1 MDLNKT
7 IEFSTS
13 SASVPEQDSQ
23 MHNFMSMPAAFM
35 SPNNHQQYVKDGEAA
50 RNHRFKQLLKQ
61 NMQLFWNHRLYE
73 IRSASEFRTHHR
85 LPLARVKK
93 IMKADEG
100 VKMISADTPV
110 LFAKACEL
118 FILELTLRSWLHT
131 DENKRRTL
139 QRCDI
144 ARAIRN
150 EKLLDFLADAVPLDH
165 KFRTHHRLPLARVK
179 KIMKAD
185 EGVKMISADTPVLFA
200 KACELFILELTLR
213 SWLHTDENKRRTLQR
228 CDIARA
234 IRNEKLLDF
243 LADAVPLDHK
253 LLQEEVTRSRSEGNE
268 SHHPATRTHLPMANL
283 NSAYIMRNQE
293 ISQQF
298 VIQPSE
304 YQAGSKLLQ
313 EEVTRSR
320 SEGNESHHPATR
332 THLPMA
338 NLNSAYIM
346 RNQEISQQFVIQ
358 PSEYQAGSKG
368 KLFIKP

>member
-165 KFRTHHRLPLARVK
+165 K
-179 KIMKAD
+179 
-185 EGVKMISADTPVLFA
+185 
-200 KACELFILELTLR
+200 
-213 SWLHTDENKRRTLQR
+213 
-228 CDIARA
+228 
-234 IRNEKLLDF
+234 
-243 LADAVPLDHK
+243 

-304 YQAGSKLLQ
+304 YQAGSKMHMY
-313 EEVTRSR
+313 
-320 SEGNESHHPATR
+320 ESKLKVMCPWETAAT
-332 THLPMA
+332 
-338 NLNSAYIM
+338 
-346 RNQEISQQFVIQ
+346 EISK
-358 PSEYQAGSKG
+358 KG
-368 KLFIKP
+368 MLS